1 MCDNNDIIC
10 LLIVYRRIKM
20 GNSWIQR
27 AKKLM
32 HDRHVTQADLAVA
45 LGKKTRGTVG
55 HYFTKRS
62 EPSLSDFKAMA
73 KHFGVSLNFLLSG
86 EVTETAIDKQKLSQC
101 MDAVN
106 AVMKKNNIELD
117 TDQQAKL
124 VAYLYAETPD
134 NEEVS
139 TSKAFDL
146 ANIFA

>member
-1 MCDNNDIIC
+1 
-10 LLIVYRRIKM
+10 
-20 GNSWIQR
+20 
-27 AKKLM
+27 
-32 HDRHVTQADLAVA
+32 
-45 LGKKTRGTVG
+45 
-55 HYFTKRS
+55 
-62 EPSLSDFKAMA
+62 
-73 KHFGVSLNFLLSG
+73 
-86 EVTETAIDKQKLSQC
+86 
-101 MDAVN
+101 MDAVH